1 MTTGIQASGSG
12 TAVSAL
18 QAIQQSGTT
27 TGTSS
32 SSTSSTSAGSVDE
45 NTFLKIFL
53 AQMQNQDPLN
63 PMSGTD
69 FTSQLAQF
77 SSLEQLYNVNTN
89 LQSLE
94 TSTGDSAR
102 YQAMDFCGK
111 EVTANGDQLSLGQDG
126 TASGAFQLQG
136 QADCTVQVT
145 DSSGN
150 VIRTIPLGTLAAG
163 QQTFSWDG
171 LDSSGNRVAAGTYTF
186 SVNAMDSTGASV
198 TAGTMVTG
206 TVTRVNLE
214 GSSPILYVGD
224 IPVDLSDVL
233 DINTSGTAADTTTA
247 STTGG

>member
-18 QAIQQSGTT
+18 QALQQSGTT
-27 TGTSS
+27 TTASS
-32 SSTSSTSAGSVDE
+32 SSTSSDTVDQ

-89 LQSLE
+89 LQSLQ
-94 TSTGDSAR
+94 TSAGDSAR

-126 TASGAFQLQG
+126 SATGAFQLQG

-150 VIRTIPLGTLAAG
+150 VLRTIPLGTLAAG

-171 LDSSGNRVAAGTYTF
+171 LDSSGNRLAAGTYTF
-186 SVNAMDSTGASV
+186 SVNATDSTGASV

-224 IPVDLSDVL
+224 IPVDLSSVL
-233 DINTSGTAADTTTA
+233 DIDTSGTATDTTTA
-247 STTGG
+247 ATTGG